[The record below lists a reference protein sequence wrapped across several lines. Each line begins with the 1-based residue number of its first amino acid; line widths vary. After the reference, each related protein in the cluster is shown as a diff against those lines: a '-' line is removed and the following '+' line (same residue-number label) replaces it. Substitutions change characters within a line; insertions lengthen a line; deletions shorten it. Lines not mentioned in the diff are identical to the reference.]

1 MTSSIDIKTFNSI
14 RTTSLALGFIAFIL
28 LFWVMMIFMNASNN
42 NQKEN
47 TN

>member
-1 MTSSIDIKTFNSI
+1 MTSSIDIKTFKST
-14 RTTSLALGFIAFIL
+14 RTTAIALGFIAFVL

-42 NQKEN
+42 NQNKN